1 MEEKERKIM
10 SKKQFAVLG
19 VGRFGQAT
27 ARKLSQMGHDVLAVD
42 RNEEAVDTVAD
53 EVTHAVIADITDE
66 DAMGDLGLSN
76 FDAVIV
82 TLGHDLQ
89 ASVLAVV
96 LAKEAGAKYVIAKA
110 MDDLQVKI
118 LEKIGADRI
127 VMPER
132 DMGVRLAQRLAAKNV
147 TDFMELSDDYVFTEL
162 KLPEKWAGKNLRQ
175 LDVRA
180 RYGANV
186 VAVRSAEGKLN
197 VSPAADDPL
206 QSGDFLIM
214 LAPKTMLE
222 KLDAIG

>member
-96 LAKEAGAKYVIAKA
+96 LAKEAGAKYVVAKA

-118 LEKIGADRI
+118 LGKIGADRI

>member
-1 MEEKERKIM
+1 M

-42 RNEEAVDTVAD
+42 RNEEAIDTVAD
-53 EVTHAVIADITDE
+53 EVTHAIIADITDE

-96 LAKEAGAKYVIAKA
+96 LAKEAGAKHVVAKA
-110 MDDLQVKI
+110 MDDLQAKI

-147 TDFMELSDDYVFTEL
+147 TDFMELSDDYAFTEL

>member
-1 MEEKERKIM
+1 M

>member
-1 MEEKERKIM
+1 M

-96 LAKEAGAKYVIAKA
+96 LAKEAGAKYVVAKA

-186 VAVRSAEGKLN
+186 VAVRSAGGKLN
-197 VSPAADDPL
+197 VSPAADAPL
-206 QSGDFLIM
+206 QNGDFLIM